1 MTHATDAATDAPDA
15 RRATGAPGRGRT
27 AVLTGL
33 GTYVPPRVVTNEELS
48 RTMDT
53 SDEWIRT
60 RTGITRRHW
69 ADPGTAT
76 GDLAVA
82 AGERALKS
90 AGSGEADLVVLATTT
105 PDHPCPA
112 TAPEVASRLGLRG
125 VAAYDVAAVCSGFVY
140 GLASAAGAIAAGIA
154 ERVLVIG
161 AETYST
167 ILNPDDRTTSVIFG
181 DGAGAVVL
189 RAGDPAEPGALLG
202 YDLGSD
208 GSLKDLIVVPGG
220 GSRQRSAAAAAGAPE
235 PDPADA
241 YFTMQGKSVF
251 RHAVTRM
258 AASSRA
264 MLDRAGWA
272 ADSVDWF
279 VGHQANVRIL
289 HAVADQLGMARERT
303 VVNLDRV
310 GNTSAA
316 SIPLALADAVAGG
329 QVAPGDRV
337 LMSAFGGGVTWG
349 STALVWPDVTA
360 Y

>member
-1 MTHATDAATDAPDA
+1 MSHGHLPLGQGAG
-15 RRATGAPGRGRT
+15 RA

-33 GTYVPPRVVTNEELS
+33 GSFVPPRVVTNEELS
-48 RTMDT
+48 RTLDT
-53 SDEWIRT
+53 TDEWIRT

-90 AGSGEADLVVLATTT
+90 AGSADVDLVVLATTT

-112 TAPEVASRLGLRG
+112 TAPDVASRLGLG
-125 VAAYDVAAVCSGFVY
+125 NVAAYDIAAVCSGFVY
-140 GLASAAGAIAAGIA
+140 ALASAAGAIATGTA

-167 ILNPDDRTTSVIFG
+167 ILDPDDRTTSVIFG

-189 RAGDPAEPGALLG
+189 RAGDPTEQGALLG

-208 GSLKDLIVVPGG
+208 GSLKDLIIVPGG
-220 GSRQRSAAAAAGAPE
+220 GSRQRTTQADEPGAR
-235 PDPADA
+235 PADT
-241 YFTMQGKSVF
+241 YFTMQGKQVF

-264 MLDRAGWA
+264 MLDRSGWA
-272 ADSVDWF
+272 PETVDWF

-289 HAVADQLGMARERT
+289 HAVADQLGMARDRT

-316 SIPLALADAVAGG
+316 SIPLALADAVSGG
-329 QVAPGDRV
+329 LITPGDRV

-349 STALVWPDVTA
+349 STALVWPDIAVQ
-360 Y
+360 

>member
-1 MTHATDAATDAPDA
+1 MS
-15 RRATGAPGRGRT
+15 RA

-33 GTYVPPRVVTNEELS
+33 GTFVPPRVVTNEELA
-48 RTMDT
+48 RTLDT

-60 RTGITRRHW
+60 RTGITQRYW
-69 ADPGTAT
+69 AEPGTAT

-90 AGSGEADLVVLATTT
+90 ADSGGVDLVVLATTT

-112 TAPEVASRLGLRG
+112 TAPEVASRLGLEN
-125 VAAYDVAAVCSGFVY
+125 VAAYDIAAVCSGFVY

-154 ERVLVIG
+154 ERALVIG

-167 ILNPDDRTTSVIFG
+167 ILDPDDRTTSVIFG

-208 GSLKDLIVVPGG
+208 GSLKDLILVPGG
-220 GSRQRSAAAAAGAPE
+220 GSRQRAAGTAGAGE
-235 PDPADA
+235 PGPRPADS
-241 YFTMQGKSVF
+241 YFSMQGQPVF

-258 AASSRA
+258 AASSQA

-272 ADSVDWF
+272 PETVDWF

-303 VVNLDRV
+303 VVHLDRV

-316 SIPLALADAVAGG
+316 SIPLALADAVTGG
-329 QVAPGDRV
+329 LIAPGDRV

-349 STALVWPDVTA
+349 STALVWPGVVA
-360 Y
+360 N

>member
-1 MTHATDAATDAPDA
+1 MS
-15 RRATGAPGRGRT
+15 RA

-33 GTYVPPRVVTNEELS
+33 GTYVPPRVVTNDELS

-53 SDEWIRT
+53 SDEWIRS

-69 ADPGTAT
+69 AEPGTAT
-76 GDLAVA
+76 GDLAVE

-90 AGSGEADLVVLATTT
+90 AGSGDADLVVLATTT

-112 TAPEVASRLGLRG
+112 TAPDVAARLGLDA
-125 VAAYDVAAVCSGFVY
+125 VAAYDIGAVCSGFIY
-140 GLASAAGAIAAGIA
+140 AMASAAGAIAAGIA
-154 ERVLVIG
+154 ERALVIG

-167 ILNPDDRTTSVIFG
+167 ILNPEDRTTSVIFG

-202 YDLGSD
+202 HDLGSD
-208 GSLKDLIVVPGG
+208 GSLKDLIIVPAG
-220 GSRQRSAAAAAGAPE
+220 GSRRPSAAADASGAR
-235 PDPADA
+235 PAET
-241 YFTMQGKSVF
+241 YFHMEGKPVF

-264 MLDRAGWA
+264 MLDRAGW
-272 ADSVDWF
+272 DPESVDRF

-289 HAVADQLGMARERT
+289 HAVADQLGMARDRT

-329 QVAPGDRV
+329 LLTPGDRV
-337 LMSAFGGGVTWG
+337 LLSAFGGGVTWG
-349 STALVWPDVTA
+349 STALVWPEIVAD
-360 Y
+360 

>member
-1 MTHATDAATDAPDA
+1 MEAPLTHASP
-15 RRATGAPGRGRT
+15 PGRA
-27 AVLTGL
+27 AVLAGL
-33 GTYVPPRVVTNEELS
+33 GTYVPPRVVTNEDLS
-48 RTMDT
+48 LTMDT

-60 RTGITRRHW
+60 RTGITQRHW

-90 AGSGEADLVVLATTT
+90 AGSDAVDLVVLATTT

-112 TAPEVASRLGLRG
+112 TAPEVASRLGLQN
-125 VAAYDVAAVCSGFVY
+125 VAAYDIAAVCSGFVY

-189 RAGDPAEPGALLG
+189 RAGDATEPGALLG
-202 YDLGSD
+202 HDLGSD
-208 GSLKDLIVVPGG
+208 GSLKDLIIVPGG
-220 GSRQRSAAAAAGAPE
+220 GSRQRSAAAAPGAPE

-241 YFTMQGKSVF
+241 YFSMQGKPVF

-258 AASSRA
+258 AASSQA
-264 MLDRAGWA
+264 MLDRAGWPA
-272 ADSVDWF
+272 ESVDWF

-289 HAVADQLGMARERT
+289 HAVADQLGMPRDRT

-316 SIPLALADAVAGG
+316 SIPLALSDAVAAGRIT
-329 QVAPGDRV
+329 PGDRV

-349 STALVWPDVTA
+349 STALVWPDIDA
-360 Y
+360 N